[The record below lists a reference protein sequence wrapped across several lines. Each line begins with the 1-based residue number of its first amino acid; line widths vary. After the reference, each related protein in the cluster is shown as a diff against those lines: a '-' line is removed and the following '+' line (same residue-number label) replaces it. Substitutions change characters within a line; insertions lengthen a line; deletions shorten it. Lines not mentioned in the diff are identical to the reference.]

1 MALLL
6 ILLQVTGSSFAY
18 HDFPAVASRDSGGPD
33 AYGYRWY
40 DSDGTGGPTFNWIDI
55 SGAGTE
61 VTGLGDDNVVGP
73 FSVGF
78 DFPYYWY
85 TVNSFYV
92 GSNGYIAFGDN
103 TMRGHPF
110 PGIPT
115 TGRPNNMLA
124 PMMSDLDPA
133 DIASDPHVYYWTN
146 AATDT
151 FIISYENVRFWN
163 APTSLNTFQI
173 VLALID
179 STITFQ
185 YLTQQ
190 GIPSSGWA
198 SGGLTV
204 GIENIAGTVGLQY
217 NHNNQ
222 PTAQQLHDSLTVLF
236 VPPESTTYEAHD
248 VAVSKMMNEISG
260 GFFVY
265 KDSTIDLWGVVQ
277 NTGNQTEGPFDVYC
291 EVKTAAAVTVLTDTL
306 TVGMLAP
313 GETDSLVF
321 SPAFSSSD
329 IGKYSLMVKTLLAGD
344 QVAPNDSI
352 YVEFRVVEYPAELLY
367 DQGFASTGF
376 AWNGDSSGYGAKFTP
391 PIYPTRVDV
400 ARFYIYDAG
409 AFPDVVVKVLDDDG
423 PNNSPGTELFDTTI
437 TINHTEWWDIDVTA
451 HNIQITDGSFY
462 VGCISLWASEPSFG
476 MDTLFPSGRQS
487 WEYTGVWAPYRD
499 KETDDVLMRAIVSS
513 DVGVKE
519 YELGSHEQIGITA
532 TPNPF
537 STMTAITVAPTCK
550 DVAIYDASG
559 RLVRNL
565 QVDNGRAQ
573 WNGYDNHGKKLNQG
587 IYFGVTD
594 GNKVRKIIFVK

>member
-6 ILLQVTGSSFAY
+6 ILLQITGSPFAY
-18 HDFPAVASRDSGGPD
+18 EDTPLLIPGTGGPD
-33 AYGYRWY
+33 AYGYEWI
-40 DSDGTGGPTFNWIDI
+40 DSDTTGGPTFSWIDI

-73 FSVGF
+73 FFIGF
-78 DFPYYWY
+78 EFPYYWY

-115 TGRPNNMLA
+115 TLRPNNLLA
-124 PMMSDLDPA
+124 PLMSDLDPS
-133 DIASDPHVYYWTN
+133 DTDPNDPHVYYWTN
-146 AATDT
+146 AALDT
-151 FIISYENVRFWN
+151 FIISYEDVAFWN
-163 APTSLNTFQI
+163 APSQNTFQI
-173 VLALID
+173 ILVRAD

-190 GIPSSGWA
+190 GIPSSGWG

-204 GIENIAGTVGLQY
+204 GIENISGTDGLQY

-222 PTAQQLHDSLTVLF
+222 PTVNQIHDSLAVLF
-236 VPPESTTYEAHD
+236 FPPESTTYEAHD
-248 VAVSKMMNEISG
+248 ISVMKMMNEISG

-265 KDSTIDLWGVVQ
+265 KDSTVDLWGVVQ
-277 NTGNQTEGPFDVYC
+277 NTGNQTEGPFDVFC
-291 EVKTAAAVTVLTDTL
+291 EVKSPSNVTVLADTQTIGTL
-306 TVGMLAP
+306 DP
-313 GETDSLVF
+313 GDTDSLVF
-321 SPAFSSSD
+321 TPAFSNSTT
-329 IGKYSLMVKTLLAGD
+329 GTYSLKVKALLAGD

-352 YVEFRVVEYPAELLY
+352 FVEFRVVEYPAELLY
-367 DQGFASTGF
+367 DQGFPHTGF

-400 ARFYIYDAG
+400 ARFYIFDAG
-409 AFPDVVVKVLDDDG
+409 AFPDVIVQVLDDDG
-423 PNNSPGTELFDTTI
+423 PNNSPGTALFDTTVA
-437 TINHTEWWDIDVTA
+437 INHTDWWDIDVTG

-462 VGCISLWASEPSFG
+462 IGCITLGTAEPSFG

-499 KETDDVLMRAIVSS
+499 KETDDVLVHAIVSS
-513 DVGVKE
+513 DVGVEE
-519 YELGSHEQIGITA
+519 YELGAREQIDIVA

-537 STMTAITVAPTCK
+537 STMTAITVAPTCM

-565 QVDNGRAQ
+565 KVDNGRAL

-587 IYFGVTD
+587 IYFGIAD

>member
-6 ILLQVTGSSFAY
+6 ILLQITGSPFAY
-18 HDFPAVASRDSGGPD
+18 EDTPQLTPGTGGPD
-33 AYGYRWY
+33 AYGYEWI
-40 DSDGTGGPTFNWIDI
+40 DSDTTGGPTFNWIDI
-55 SGAGTE
+55 SGVGTE

-73 FSVGF
+73 FSIGF
-78 DFPYYWY
+78 EFPYYWY

-115 TGRPNNMLA
+115 TLRPNNMLA
-124 PMMSDLDPA
+124 PMMSDLDPSHA
-133 DIASDPHVYYWTN
+133 PTDPHVYYWTN
-146 AATDT
+146 AALDT
-151 FIISYENVRFWN
+151 FIISYEDVSFWN
-163 APTSLNTFQI
+163 SPSLNTFQI
-173 VLALID
+173 ILARAD

-204 GIENIAGTVGLQY
+204 GIENIAGTVGLEY

-222 PTAQQLHDSLTVLF
+222 PTVNQIHDSLTVLF
-236 VPPESTTYEAHD
+236 SPPESTTYEAHD
-248 VAVSKMMNEISG
+248 ISVMKMMNEISG

-265 KDSTIDLWGVVQ
+265 RDSTVDLWGVVQ
-277 NTGNQTEGPFDVYC
+277 NTGNQSEGPFDVFC
-291 EVKTAAAVTVLTDTL
+291 EVKTSGDVTVLADTQ
-306 TVGMLAP
+306 TISMLNP
-313 GETDSLVF
+313 NETDSLVF
-321 SPAFSSSD
+321 TPAFSSSTV
-329 IGKYSLMVKTLLAGD
+329 GTYKLKVKALLVGD

-352 YVEFRVVEYPAELLY
+352 FVEFRVVEYPVELLY
-367 DQGFASTGF
+367 DQGFANTGF
-376 AWNGDSSGYGAKFTP
+376 AWNGDNSGYGAKFTP

-400 ARFYIYDAG
+400 ARFYIFDAG
-409 AFPDVVVKVLDDDG
+409 AFPDVVVQVLDDDG
-423 PNNSPGTELFDTTI
+423 PNNSPGTALFDTTI
-437 TINHTEWWDIDVTA
+437 AINATDWWDIDVTA

-462 VGCISLWASEPSFG
+462 IGCISLWAAEPSFG

-499 KETDDVLMRAIVSS
+499 KETDDVLIRAIVSS
-513 DVGVKE
+513 DVGVEE
-519 YELGSHEQIGITA
+519 YELGSREQIDIVA

-537 STMTAITVAPTCK
+537 STMTAITVALTCK
-550 DVAIYDASG
+550 DVSIYDASG

-565 QVDNGRAQ
+565 KVDNGRAM